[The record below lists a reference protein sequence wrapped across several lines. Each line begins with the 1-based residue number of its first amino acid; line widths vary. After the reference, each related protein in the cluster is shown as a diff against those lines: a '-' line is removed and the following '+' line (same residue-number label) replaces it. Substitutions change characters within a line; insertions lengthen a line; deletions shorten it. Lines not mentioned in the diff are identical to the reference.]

1 MKLLVLILFLLLS
14 SYSVFAAKFG
24 VVDVQKVLRNSKP
37 ALNAR
42 SKLEQKARKLDNLI
56 KSKRKD
62 LQNKMMKVKKFQ
74 DEFNQKAAIWRKKK
88 RDEKRKEVLDLQR
101 KLLRKRDQ
109 LRLFFREKK
118 RDLER
123 EKRKVLSRIVRT
135 IRKISST
142 VAKEQKFDLVID
154 SSTLVLYRNSSIDL
168 TNKVI
173 QRYDSLK

>member
-1 MKLLVLILFLLLS
+1 MRLLSLFLFLLLS

-24 VVDVQKVLRNSKP
+24 VVDVQEVLRNSKP
-37 ALNAR
+37 ALKAR
-42 SKLEQKARKLDNLI
+42 SKLEQKAKKLDNLI
-56 KSKRKD
+56 KSRRKD
-62 LQNKMMKVKKFQ
+62 LENRMVKVKKLQ

-88 RDEKRKEVLDLQR
+88 RDEKRKEVLGLQR
-101 KLLRKRDQ
+101 KLLRKRDE
-109 LRLFFREKK
+109 LRLFFSEKK

-123 EKRKVLSRIVRT
+123 EKRRVLSKIVGT
-135 IRKISST
+135 IRKISSK
-142 VAKEQKFDLVID
+142 VAKEQNFDLVID

>member
-1 MKLLVLILFLLLS
+1 M
-14 SYSVFAAKFG
+14 
-24 VVDVQKVLRNSKP
+24 
-37 ALNAR
+37 
-42 SKLEQKARKLDNLI
+42 
-56 KSKRKD
+56 
-62 LQNKMMKVKKFQ
+62 
-74 DEFNQKAAIWRKKK
+74 
-88 RDEKRKEVLDLQR
+88 QR

-173 QRYDSLK
+173 QRFDSLK